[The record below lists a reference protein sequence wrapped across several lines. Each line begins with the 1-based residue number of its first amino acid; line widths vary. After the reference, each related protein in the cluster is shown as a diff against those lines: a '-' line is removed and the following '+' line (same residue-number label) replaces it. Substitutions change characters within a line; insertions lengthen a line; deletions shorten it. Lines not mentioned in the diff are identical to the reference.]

1 MDKTSDM
8 TALPLII
15 INIVFDYFQ
24 IPAHF
29 QTAKIRKREI
39 VQARQVSMY
48 FLRTFTKQ
56 TESKIGSYFDR
67 DHATVIH
74 AVKTVNNLY
83 DTDRSF
89 RTDILTLKGKI
100 DKEKTSLELKIL
112 QLIDVWFKHS
122 HYDTDNV

>member
-1 MDKTSDM
+1 MINQLDM

-48 FLRTFTKQ
+48 FLRTFTNLSQ
-56 TESKIGSYFDR
+56 HRVGSYFGK

-83 DTDRSF
+83 DTDRGF

-100 DKEKTSLELKIL
+100 DREKTSLELKISDL
-112 QLIDVWFKHS
+112 LDVWFKHS